1 LQFLKRGSAIALG
14 ISQKRTLMANSFDLN
29 QQLYYQTTK
38 KSQSVVIRKSVVITK
53 EINRELQT
61 PIKEQKKS
69 QTIKNGI
76 ISIE

>member
-1 LQFLKRGSAIALG
+1 
-14 ISQKRTLMANSFDLN
+14 MANSFDLN

-61 PIKEQKKS
+61 PITEQKKS